1 MNRQCPVCHKVCESS
16 ILKHELWG
24 TEILSCN
31 YCSHLFSS
39 DFIDTNDDIF
49 TTNRIRAEHYA
60 RIIEEI
66 QPTSM
71 TDVGTPSD
79 FLLLKLANS
88 ALESCDFYALDI
100 YDKTSPDFV
109 QMLSPE
115 TIKPTDICT
124 ALHVLEHVQDP
135 ETFVRLIINNSK
147 YWIIEVPNITDIN
160 SLRISSQ
167 KPHFHFFN
175 IGSFTT
181 LISEISAGAEVVV
194 RSGRD
199 MPKNR
204 SCLIAHNLPK
214 DIDVLNQRSRLS
226 SLIRRLTSKI
236 SR

>member
-1 MNRQCPVCHKVCESS
+1 MNNSCPVCDQVCESS
-16 ILKHELWG
+16 VLKHEFWG

-31 YCSHLFSS
+31 YCSHQFSS
-39 DFIDTNDDIF
+39 DFIDTTDDIF
-49 TTNRIRAEHYA
+49 ATNRIRAEHYT

-71 TDVGTPSD
+71 IDVGTPSD
-79 FLLLKLANS
+79 FLLLKLVNS
-88 ALESCDFYALDI
+88 VLESCELYALDV
-100 YDKTSPDFV
+100 YEKPSPDFI

-115 TIKPTDICT
+115 NIKPTEICT

-135 ETFVRLIINNSK
+135 ETFVRLLINNSK

-160 SLRISSQ
+160 SLRTSSQ

-175 IGSFTT
+175 ISSFTK
-181 LISEISAGAEVVV
+181 LISEASASAEIVV
-194 RSGRD
+194 RFGRD

-214 DIDVLNQRSRLS
+214 DIDVLHQRSRLS

-236 SR
+236 DR